1 MTAAGTDGGAVRTMR
16 ILIIS
21 HDFPPLN
28 SSASRRPF
36 SWARAWTDLGHE
48 VHVLTTAKYRHDRLT
63 DGGQDMSGFT
73 VHAVPYLPGIAPFAG
88 AVPRAGSDAA
98 PAADVSGTG
107 IWFDG
112 LRRMTRR
119 MRLGLGLF
127 TEKTSLAYWP
137 MRRAG
142 AALLA
147 ERTFDLLVS
156 TSGPD
161 VCPLVAET
169 LASRF
174 KVFWVSDYRDLWFDE
189 FAVNRYAFTTW
200 CVHRLQSW
208 LLQRADLVSTVSE
221 GLASYLEP
229 LAPAKV
235 TVCYNGFLEP
245 LPVRA
250 AYGGREGTIVY
261 TGTFYPGKRDPRL
274 FFEGLRILLGR
285 RPALGAALRVGL
297 FGPAEQWVRDEVRE
311 NDLGS
316 IVELHGS
323 VDYATSI
330 SAQRDAA
337 MLLFIDWMDDR
348 AEGVLTGKL
357 FEYLASGVPILCVG
371 SRADTEAA
379 RMIGSC
385 RAGQVAVSAEDVAS
399 RLESWLDGR
408 WCDIVD
414 MPRVLGFSRRAQAV
428 NLLREARTRI
438 DAGKSPAGRRL

>member
-1 MTAAGTDGGAVRTMR
+1 MTPAAKTTDSDRSLR
-16 ILIIS
+16 ILIVS

-36 SWARAWTDLGHE
+36 SWARAWTDLGHD

-73 VHAVPYLPGIAPFAG
+73 VHSVAYLPGVVPVAG
-88 AVPRAGSDAA
+88 VAPRAGSDALPVAA
-98 PAADVSGTG
+98 PQGSGV
-107 IWFDG
+107 WFDG
-112 LRRMTRR
+112 LRRLTRR

-127 TEKTSLAYWP
+127 TEKTSLAYFP

-147 ERTFDLLVS
+147 GRRFDLVVS

-161 VCPLVAET
+161 VCPLVAGA

-174 KVFWVSDYRDLWFDE
+174 KIFWVSDYRDLWFDE

-200 CVHRLQSW
+200 CVHRLQSR
-208 LLQRADLVSTVSE
+208 LLKQADLVSTVSE

-229 LAPAKV
+229 LAPGKV

-245 LPVRA
+245 VPTPGARVRRS
-250 AYGGREGTIVY
+250 GCIVY
-261 TGTFYPGKRDPRL
+261 TGTFYPGKRDPRM
-274 FFEGLRILLGR
+274 FFEGLRILLAR
-285 RPALGAALRVGL
+285 RPSLGGVLKVGL
-297 FGPAEQWVRDEVRE
+297 FGPAEEWVREQVHA
-311 NDLGS
+311 NDLES

-323 VDYATSI
+323 VAYAASI
-330 SAQRDAA
+330 DAQRDAA

-385 RAGQVAVSAEDVAS
+385 RAGLVAVSAEDVAS
-399 RLESWLDGR
+399 RLESWLDGQ
-408 WCDIVD
+408 WSDVTNAQL
-414 MPRVLGFSRRAQAV
+414 VLGFSRRAQAV
-428 NLLREARTRI
+428 NLLRAARTRI
-438 DAGKSPAGRRL
+438 AVGNSPAGRRL